1 MGRTL
6 TAGVAILC
14 AIGLCGPA
22 SPAATLNVADVT
34 NTRGDGPD
42 GKGNTGDDTWQFWF
56 ALAHAPKTYHRLDVA
71 TGTMSPAA
79 RAKGVPRKI
88 RGPIGAYLPNPK
100 NTEGWIYHSDWDGRF
115 EGVWGDSKAD
125 QVIAYPYVEKNSHCP
140 VAITY
145 RPPTGGSYDVVGKV
159 TDIQVVKHR
168 LHKGFLWRVEIAA
181 DRGGKTSPE
190 ATRIIGTGGP
200 LGDEVGPESE
210 AFSLPKVALKKGELI
225 RLVIDPNKWW
235 GTDMTRVELRIVP
248 AGTPPRAGGKGT
260 KVGKGTKSVPGLIAT
275 KEQGWP
281 QWRGPRRDGICN
293 ETALLGQWPPAG
305 PKVLWSVNGLGRGWS
320 SPIIGYGKLYITG
333 DVGSSVWI
341 YAYDLDGKL
350 AWKVPN
356 GRAWKKSYAGARAS
370 CLLSDGRLYH
380 MNTHGRVVCLDAATG
395 KALWTVDTFQRF
407 GAKTITWGHSEC
419 LLVDAGRLIVTPGGT
434 KTMMAALDKL
444 TGKTLWTTGPL
455 GSDGASYSSP
465 VLFTHGGLRHLVSY
479 SSAHAFGVNADTGKL
494 LWTTPRPTRYRVL
507 SAPAVYH
514 DGTVFLT
521 SPDGKEA
528 EKLRLRVS
536 GQTVKIEQMWTSELN
551 CLTGGVVLLDGRL
564 YGSGYR
570 KNDGWYCLD
579 AATGK
584 TLYTKRDLNSG
595 AVLYADGLLY
605 CTSERGE
612 MALLK
617 PTDKGFETKGRFT
630 RLAKRVKDAWAHPVI
645 YNGRLYLRY
654 HDTLWCHEI
663 ADPKRPGATR

>member
-6 TAGVAILC
+6 TAGVVMIC
-14 AIGLCGPA
+14 AIGLCAPTA
-22 SPAATLNVADVT
+22 PSATLKVADVT

-56 ALAHAPKTYHRLDVA
+56 ALAHAPATFHRLDVA
-71 TGTMSPAA
+71 TATMSPDA
-79 RAKGVPRKI
+79 RAKGVTRKI
-88 RGPIGAYLPNPK
+88 RGPIGAYLPNPRH
-100 NTEGWIYHSDWDGRF
+100 TEGWIYHSDWDGRF

-125 QVIAYPYVEKNSHCP
+125 QVIAYPYVEKNSHCA

-145 RPPTGGSYDVVGKV
+145 RPRAGGTYDIVGKL

-168 LHKGFLWRVEIAA
+168 LHKGFLWRVEIVP

-190 ATRIIGTGGP
+190 AIRVVGTGGP
-200 LGDEVGPESE
+200 IGDKVGPDSGTL
-210 AFSLPKVALKKGELI
+210 SLPKVAVKKGQLV

-248 AGTPPRAGGKGT
+248 PGTGARTGPA
-260 KVGKGTKSVPGLIAT
+260 VTKSAPGLVAT
-275 KEQGWP
+275 KDKGWS

-293 ETALLGQWPPAG
+293 ETNLQPTWPDDG
-305 PKVLWSVNGLGRGWS
+305 PEVLWSVNRLGRGWS
-320 SPIIGYGKLYITG
+320 SPIIGNGKLYITG
-333 DVGSSVWI
+333 DVGSDLWI
-341 YAYDLDGKL
+341 HACDLDGKL
-350 AWKVPN
+350 VWKVRN
-356 GRAWKKSYAGARAS
+356 GRAWKKSWPGARAS
-370 CLLSDGRLYH
+370 CVLSDGRLYH
-380 MNTHGRVVCLDAATG
+380 MNAHGRVVCLNATTG
-395 KALWTVDTFQRF
+395 KAVWTVETFQRF
-407 GAKTITWGHSEC
+407 GAKPITWGHSEC
-419 LLVDAGRLIVTPGGT
+419 LLVDGDRLIVTPGGS
-434 KTMMAALDKL
+434 KAVMAALDKL
-444 TGKTLWTTGPL
+444 TGKTLWATGPL
-455 GSDGASYSSP
+455 GTDGASYSAP
-465 VLFTHGGLRHLVSY
+465 VLFAHGGLRHLVSY
-479 SSAHAFGVNADTGKL
+479 SSRHAFGVNADTGKL
-494 LWTTPRPTRYRVL
+494 LWTTPRPTRYQVL

-521 SPDGKEA
+521 GPDGKEA

-536 GQTVKIEQMWTSELN
+536 GQTVKIEQMWTSDLN

-570 KNDGWYCLD
+570 KNDGWHCLD

-584 TLYTKRDLNSG
+584 TLYSKRDLNSG

-605 CTSERGE
+605 CLSERGE

-617 PTDKGFETKGRFT
+617 PTDKGFETRGRF
-630 RLAKRVKDAWAHPVI
+630 RRVAGRVKDAWAHPVI

-654 HDTLWCHEI
+654 HDTLWCHDI
-663 ADPKRPGATR
+663 TVPKHQGASG